1 MDGMSTTTRDVLTE
15 VRAYI
20 VDRFLFGQG
29 GDRLGNDDSF
39 LDRSLIDSTGI
50 LEVVMFLEQ
59 RFGIKVSD
67 DELVPDNLDS
77 LNRIASFVAR
87 KQR

>member
-1 MDGMSTTTRDVLTE
+1 MTQQTIEVATD

-20 VDRFLFGQG
+20 VERFLFGQG
-29 GDRLGNDDSF
+29 GDTLSEDTSF
-39 LDRSLIDSTGI
+39 LETGIVDSTGV

-59 RFGIKVSD
+59 RFGIKIKD

-77 LNRIASFVAR
+77 IAKVASFVVR
-87 KQR
+87 KLT